1 MANQKRG
8 NASGIHWRKTLGEKT
23 TNQLMKIS
31 KEEER
36 SITSQ
41 IRYFVKQ
48 GIKKYGDAHNLSCT
62 GCGEVAPVC
71 YCDIIDDN
79 RKDTI

>member
-8 NASGIHWRKTLGEKT
+8 NASGIHWRKTLGEDIT
-23 TNQLMKIS
+23 DQLLKIA

-41 IRYFVKQ
+41 IRYFAKQ
-48 GIKKYGDAHNLSCT
+48 GIKKYADAHNLICP
-62 GCGEVAPVC
+62 GCGEISPVC
-71 YCDIIDDN
+71 YCDILDDN
-79 RKDTI
+79 RKDTL